1 MCEFEDE
8 LVNHTIDA
16 NRATDKLKISIR
28 RIVENEVVPIKG
40 RQIAP
45 SHAASQL
52 FKAVSKLIA
61 HLLRIRTYSRNMI
74 YVWFLH
80 HSAHSVLNRP
90 VGEFV
95 ERVLLPDVF

>member
-1 MCEFEDE
+1 
-8 LVNHTIDA
+8 
-16 NRATDKLKISIR
+16 
-28 RIVENEVVPIKG
+28 
-40 RQIAP
+40 
-45 SHAASQL
+45 
-52 FKAVSKLIA
+52 
-61 HLLRIRTYSRNMI
+61 MI